1 MSNRYLFKVGRSA
14 KQGYPQVLEF
24 LQNLP
29 INLSDWYSQFTRCGL
44 GTPKELFGAAEKQN
58 SKKLEK
64 AFAKLFPKMP
74 EAHRYFLVSELS
86 KLTAPKK
93 K

>member
-1 MSNRYLFKVGRSA
+1 M
-14 KQGYPQVLEF
+14 
-24 LQNLP
+24 
-29 INLSDWYSQFTRCGL
+29 
-44 GTPKELFGAAEKQN
+44 FGAAEKQN